1 MVTKYGSDPEITA
14 LVDKFDWYLMPL
26 ANPDGYD
33 YSHDT
38 VRPWP
43 HLSAKPYKN
52 ISLCYYLIRSHF
64 STNVKT
70 DLLTGFVHG
79 LVFFE

>member
-1 MVTKYGSDPEITA
+1 MYNDMYMWDKCFLWQMVTKYGSDPEITA

-43 HLSAKPYKN
+43 SFPNK
-52 ISLCYYLIRSHF
+52 
-64 STNVKT
+64 
-70 DLLTGFVHG
+70 D
-79 LVFFE
+79 